1 MLTITKEEA
10 QQFLLHHFQL
20 NDKVPLTD
28 ENVTAFLKRIKTVQ
42 YDVLNVVGTNVDL
55 VFQSRFE
62 DYQIGD
68 AQDYLYSKR
77 MLVDGWDKMMSLYAM
92 SDYVNM
98 EQARQEYA
106 QKVYGSLQYRFAG
119 HTDTLVSD
127 VYQYI
132 HENGPIRASDV
143 KIVSHDSVSTG
154 WGNTRMESM
163 ACDYLFASGKIGIAY
178 KKKSIKYYDTA
189 EKLNHPKI
197 DTHKLFDQE
206 AFIDWY
212 LLRRIQGQGIVWN
225 RSGGAWLSPYISL
238 ASNRKKGL
246 ERLKEMQKIVE
257 VQVKGQ
263 RHLFYMSK
271 ENSEKFLQMREQQ
284 YENSPRV
291 RFVAPLDN
299 LIWDREFVKCLFD
312 FDYKWEVYTPVK
324 DRKYGYYVLPILYG
338 SKFVGRVEMKV
349 VDDTLQL
356 LNVWYEAE
364 IIQDDIDFQNAFQ
377 EELQNFQRYLRLT

>member
-1 MLTITKEEA
+1 MLTITKEEV
-10 QQFLLHHFQL
+10 QQFLIHHFQL

-28 ENVTAFLKRIKTVQ
+28 ENVTAFLKRVKTVQ

-55 VFQSRFE
+55 VFQARFE

-68 AQDYLYSKR
+68 VQSYLYNKQL
-77 MLVDGWDKMMSLYAM
+77 LVDGWDKMMSLYAM
-92 SDYVNM
+92 SDYSNM
-98 EQARQEYA
+98 EHARQEYA
-106 QKVYGSLQYRFAG
+106 QKVYGSLHYRFAG
-119 HTDTLVSD
+119 HTDTLVDD

-132 HENGPIRASDV
+132 HEHGPIRASDV
-143 KIVSHDSVSTG
+143 KIVSHDSVSSG

-197 DTHKLFDQE
+197 DAQKFFNQE

-212 LLRRIQGQGIVWN
+212 LLRRIEGQGIVWN

-238 ASNRKKGL
+238 ASNRKDSL

-257 VQVKGQ
+257 VQVEGQ

-271 ENSEKFLQMREQQ
+271 ENSDKLLHMRQQQ
-284 YENSPRV
+284 YCPQV
-291 RFVAPLDN
+291 RFIAPLDN
-299 LIWDREFVKCLFD
+299 LIWDREFVKHIFD

-324 DRKYGYYVLPILYG
+324 NRKYGYYVLPILYG
-338 SKFVGRVEMKV
+338 SIFVGRVEMKV
-349 VDDTLQL
+349 IDDTLYL
-356 LNVWYEAE
+356 LNVWYESE
-364 IIQDDIDFQNAFQ
+364 SIKDDGSFQKAFQ
-377 EELQNFQRYLRLT
+377 EELQNFQKYLRLI